1 MTQHI
6 LQQDTVE
13 DQQIMRRLM
22 MTVAGFMAAT
32 DVMALVIAAVAG

>member
-13 DQQIMRRLM
+13 NQQIMRRLM

-32 DVMALVIAAVAG
+32 AVMALVIAAVAG

>member
-13 DQQIMRRLM
+13 DQQIMHRLL

-32 DVMALVIAAVAG
+32 AVMALVIAVVVG